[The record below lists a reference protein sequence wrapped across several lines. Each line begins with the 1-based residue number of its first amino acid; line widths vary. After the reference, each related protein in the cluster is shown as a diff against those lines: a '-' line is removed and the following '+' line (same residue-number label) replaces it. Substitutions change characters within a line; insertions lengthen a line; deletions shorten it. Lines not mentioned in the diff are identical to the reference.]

1 MKPATRMAAAG
12 VLISSG
18 ELVVSRVHEAL
29 LKQEQLLEGLNARA
43 KTDITS
49 VRSFGESWL
58 YPAILAEALA
68 RPEIEFVRLDVQW
81 HHERFDLVL
90 GPDGHL
96 VDAAVVA
103 EIKGPARAEL
113 PGDLRHTLLA
123 DLVKL
128 QELAPIVGAADLVA
142 VGIAYGTPQ
151 QVREWEA
158 REWRG
163 QMLTDLPRDWREVVP
178 SPELQISG
186 GEVIK
191 VFALERRARKN

>member
-1 MKPATRMAAAG
+1 MKTSSRMANAG

-18 ELVVSRVHEAL
+18 ELVVSLVYEAL

-68 RPEIEFVRLDVQW
+68 RPEVEFVRLDVQW
-81 HHERFDLVL
+81 RHERFDLVL
-90 GPDGHL
+90 GPDGRL

-113 PGDLRHTLLA
+113 PSDLRHSLLA
-123 DLVKL
+123 DVAKL
-128 QELAPIVGAADLVA
+128 QELAPIAGAADLVA
-142 VGIAYGTPQ
+142 VGIAYGTPA
-151 QVREWEA
+151 ELGDWEA
-158 REWRG
+158 REWRP
-163 QMLTDLPRDWREVVP
+163 MLAGLPRDWHEVVP
-178 SPELQISG
+178 SPELALSG

-191 VFALERRARKN
+191 VFALERHASKN